1 MAHTACFVCL
11 INTVSGCSKKSKK
24 IPVENVAL
32 GAGTYQN
39 LSNLYSLDIY
49 GGDIQI
55 LTKLENIGHSWF
67 EHYISMIFSTN
78 CTSLENILG
87 RYFKTSI

>member
-1 MAHTACFVCL
+1 VAAA
-11 INTVSGCSKKSKK
+11 KKPKK
-24 IPVENVAL
+24 PMEDVAL

-49 GGDIQI
+49 GVDIQI
-55 LTKLENIGHSWF
+55 LTKLENIGHSWL
-67 EHYISMIFSTN
+67 EHYIKMIFSTN

-87 RYFKTSI
+87 HYFKTLI